1 MKLMR
6 RRARKYLF
14 QFGLY
19 RYRCVNVTRKV
30 SDHLDWF
37 WLKSLGLCPVH
48 GHDPGAK
55 SLEMKLVLT
64 AAISG

>member
-1 MKLMR
+1 MGH
-6 RRARKYLF
+6 RARKYLF
-14 QFGLY
+14 QIGLY
-19 RYRCVNVTRKV
+19 RCVSVTRKV
-30 SDHLDWF
+30 SDHLDWL
-37 WLKSLGLCPVH
+37 WLRSLVLCPVH